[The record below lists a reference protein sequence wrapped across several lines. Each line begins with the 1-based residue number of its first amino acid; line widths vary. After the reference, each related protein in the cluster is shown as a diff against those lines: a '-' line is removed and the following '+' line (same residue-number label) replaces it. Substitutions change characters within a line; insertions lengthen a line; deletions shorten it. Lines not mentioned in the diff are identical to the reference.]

1 MRNASSQRPSCR
13 CRGGTSADLWAV
25 APYDEHAYGLQS
37 DEDGEDEYE
46 YGYGYDEEDAFYD
59 EEERREFSEFGITNA
74 DVEEMWE
81 YGIKPWE
88 DDAYVRTTAILWD
101 IRVCC

>member
-1 MRNASSQRPSCR
+1 M
-13 CRGGTSADLWAV
+13 WAV
-25 APYDEHAYGLQS
+25 APYDEHAYGLGS
-37 DEDGEDEYE
+37 DEDGEDDYG

-74 DVEEMWE
+74 DVEKMWE

-88 DDAYVRTTAILWD
+88 DDAYVRTLARLWH
-101 IRVCC
+101 RRTRC